1 MIIMAL
7 DDSIREMFAMIEL
20 EIRRLRHDHTEIY
33 TRAVQPILWLGVFG
47 TIMGRVNAIPTGG
60 LPYIDYIT
68 PGVLL
73 QSTIFV
79 SVFYGLTIVW
89 ERETG
94 ILKRLLVAPTSIYAT
109 VIGRSVAS
117 GVRAVVQALIIFPVA
132 ILLGVKFIANPF
144 YIAAAF
150 LILFLVS
157 GGFAAISILV
167 ASIMKTR
174 ERFMGLGQALI
185 MPLFFASNALYPI
198 DMMPSAL
205 QLFAVLNPLTY
216 AVDAIRGLMIS
227 GELGNIL
234 VDMLAILV
242 FDMVVFALASL
253 SFRKILE

>member
-1 MIIMAL
+1 MAL

-117 GVRAVVQALIIFPVA
+117 GVRAVVQALI
-132 ILLGVKFIANPF
+132 
-144 YIAAAF
+144 
-150 LILFLVS
+150 
-157 GGFAAISILV
+157 
-167 ASIMKTR
+167 
-174 ERFMGLGQALI
+174 
-185 MPLFFASNALYPI
+185 MPLFFASNALYLI

>member
-1 MIIMAL
+1 MAL

-73 QSTIFV
+73 ESTIFV

-117 GVRAVVQALIIFPVA
+117 GVRAVVQALI
-132 ILLGVKFIANPF
+132 
-144 YIAAAF
+144 
-150 LILFLVS
+150 
-157 GGFAAISILV
+157 
-167 ASIMKTR
+167 
-174 ERFMGLGQALI
+174 
-185 MPLFFASNALYPI
+185 MPLFFASNALYLI

>member
-1 MIIMAL
+1 MTL
-7 DDSIREMFAMIEL
+7 GDSIREMLAMIEL
-20 EIRRLRHDHTEIY
+20 EMRRLRHDRTEIY
-33 TRAVQPILWLGVFG
+33 TRAIQPILWLGVFG
-47 TIMGRVNAIPTGG
+47 TVMSRFNAIPTGG

-94 ILKRLLVAPTSIYAT
+94 ILKRLLVAPASRSAT
-109 VIGRSVAS
+109 VIGRSIAS

-132 ILLGVKFIANPF
+132 ILLGVKFIANPL
-144 YIAAAF
+144 YLLAAF

-157 GGFAAISILV
+157 GGFAAISIFV

-174 ERFMGLGQALI
+174 ESFMGLGQALI

-205 QLFAVLNPLTY
+205 QYVAIFNPLTY
-216 AVDAIRGLMIS
+216 AVDAVRGLMIS
-227 GELGNIL
+227 GDVSRLTMDIA
-234 VDMLAILV
+234 AIAL
-242 FDMVVFALASL
+242 FDVVVFAVASL
-253 SFRKILE
+253 SFRKIIE

>member
-1 MIIMAL
+1 MAP

-20 EIRRLRHDHTEIY
+20 EIRRLRHDRTEIY

-47 TIMGRVNAIPTGG
+47 TIMGRVNAIPTGW

-174 ERFMGLGQALI
+174 ERFM
-185 MPLFFASNALYPI
+185 
-198 DMMPSAL
+198 
-205 QLFAVLNPLTY
+205 
-216 AVDAIRGLMIS
+216 
-227 GELGNIL
+227 
-234 VDMLAILV
+234 
-242 FDMVVFALASL
+242 
-253 SFRKILE
+253 

>member
-1 MIIMAL
+1 MINMAL

-20 EIRRLRHDHTEIY
+20 EIRRLRHDRTEIY
-33 TRAVQPILWLGVFG
+33 TRAVQLILWLGVFG

-117 GVRAVVQALIIFPVA
+117 GVRAVVQALI
-132 ILLGVKFIANPF
+132 
-144 YIAAAF
+144 
-150 LILFLVS
+150 
-157 GGFAAISILV
+157 
-167 ASIMKTR
+167 
-174 ERFMGLGQALI
+174 

-234 VDMLAILV
+234 VDVLAILV

>member
-1 MIIMAL
+1 MINMAL

-20 EIRRLRHDHTEIY
+20 EIRRLRHDRTEIY

-117 GVRAVVQALIIFPVA
+117 GVRAVVQALI
-132 ILLGVKFIANPF
+132 
-144 YIAAAF
+144 
-150 LILFLVS
+150 
-157 GGFAAISILV
+157 
-167 ASIMKTR
+167 
-174 ERFMGLGQALI
+174 

-234 VDMLAILV
+234 VDVLAILV

>member
-1 MIIMAL
+1 MINMAL

-20 EIRRLRHDHTEIY
+20 EIRRLRHDRTEIY

-117 GVRAVVQALIIFPVA
+117 GV
-132 ILLGVKFIANPF
+132 
-144 YIAAAF
+144 
-150 LILFLVS
+150 
-157 GGFAAISILV
+157 
-167 ASIMKTR
+167 
-174 ERFMGLGQALI
+174 
-185 MPLFFASNALYPI
+185 
-198 DMMPSAL
+198 
-205 QLFAVLNPLTY
+205 
-216 AVDAIRGLMIS
+216 
-227 GELGNIL
+227 
-234 VDMLAILV
+234 
-242 FDMVVFALASL
+242 
-253 SFRKILE
+253 

>member
-1 MIIMAL
+1 MAL

-20 EIRRLRHDHTEIY
+20 EIRRLRHDRTEIY

-109 VIGRSVAS
+109 VVGRSAAS

-132 ILLGVKFIANPF
+132 MLLG
-144 YIAAAF
+144 
-150 LILFLVS
+150 
-157 GGFAAISILV
+157 
-167 ASIMKTR
+167 
-174 ERFMGLGQALI
+174 
-185 MPLFFASNALYPI
+185 
-198 DMMPSAL
+198 
-205 QLFAVLNPLTY
+205 
-216 AVDAIRGLMIS
+216 
-227 GELGNIL
+227 GELLPRPKGRGFP
-234 VDMLAILV
+234 A
-242 FDMVVFALASL
+242 A
-253 SFRKILE
+253 

>member
-1 MIIMAL
+1 MAL

-20 EIRRLRHDHTEIY
+20 EIRRLRHDRTEIY

-117 GVRAVVQALIIFPVA
+117 GVRAVVQALI
-132 ILLGVKFIANPF
+132 
-144 YIAAAF
+144 
-150 LILFLVS
+150 
-157 GGFAAISILV
+157 
-167 ASIMKTR
+167 
-174 ERFMGLGQALI
+174 

>member
-20 EIRRLRHDHTEIY
+20 EIRRLRHDRTEIY

-109 VIGRSVAS
+109 VIGRSVVS
-117 GVRAVVQALIIFPVA
+117 GV
-132 ILLGVKFIANPF
+132 
-144 YIAAAF
+144 
-150 LILFLVS
+150 
-157 GGFAAISILV
+157 
-167 ASIMKTR
+167 
-174 ERFMGLGQALI
+174 
-185 MPLFFASNALYPI
+185 
-198 DMMPSAL
+198 
-205 QLFAVLNPLTY
+205 
-216 AVDAIRGLMIS
+216 
-227 GELGNIL
+227 
-234 VDMLAILV
+234 
-242 FDMVVFALASL
+242 
-253 SFRKILE
+253 

>member
-1 MIIMAL
+1 
-7 DDSIREMFAMIEL
+7 MIEL
-20 EIRRLRHDHTEIY
+20 EIRRLRHDRTDDLY
-33 TRAVQPILWLGVFG
+33 PSGAAILWLASSERLWAGS
-47 TIMGRVNAIPTGG
+47 M
-60 LPYIDYIT
+60 PYPPAGSPIIDYIT

-79 SVFYGLTIVW
+79 SVFYGLTIVL

>member
-1 MIIMAL
+1 MINMAL

-20 EIRRLRHDHTEIY
+20 EIRRLRHDRTEIY

-117 GVRAVVQALIIFPVA
+117 GVRAVVQALI
-132 ILLGVKFIANPF
+132 
-144 YIAAAF
+144 
-150 LILFLVS
+150 
-157 GGFAAISILV
+157 
-167 ASIMKTR
+167 
-174 ERFMGLGQALI
+174 